1 MGLASKKNVG
11 VKSQLR
17 TRFPSAFRD
26 FNNLVDAR
34 DASSATRQQ
43 TFACVDGNVLMM
55 AVPMGAKTMDA
66 FVAIITNSIKATLAT
81 TAVTVVVFDDPGSLT
96 LAKTQEQMR
105 RDAHRAST
113 AVQCSSDLVTIP
125 KNDDYTCEDI
135 AKVPDVQALIR
146 NRPTRSRFIDEICR
160 VVMERLQRQIDEW
173 KASGY
178 DGGHVIFDGVD
189 ARGATRPMGEP
200 RQPSIVATS
209 EEARAAF
216 DRETVIGE
224 GDLKLAY
231 LGRSVRLGAALGTGI
246 LKDLRLSLC
255 TTIDTDSFAIELI
268 EEARRSSDAKVSP
281 VNTLIC
287 MRERA
292 SKRGRDDDH
301 DAYYLCCDVAL
312 LHAQL
317 QRHMW
322 GISQVPSPRDQ
333 RAAMTLL
340 VAGWAVCGCD
350 FVPEVNPMRS
360 DVVFDAIGEVVR
372 RHPESL
378 EIMEHAWLGK
388 RDNMVLL
395 HGPIRQ
401 LLLAC
406 ASRLGDL
413 PRVKAQNLSN
423 LRNIDVSVLRR
434 ASWVSAYWNS
444 VEYRGN
450 LDDFGFYVPYG

>member
-1 MGLASKKNVG
+1 MGLTSKKNVG
-11 VKSQLR
+11 VKAQLR
-17 TRFPSAFRD
+17 SRFPSAFRD
-26 FNNLVDAR
+26 FGNLVDAR

-66 FVAIITNSIKATLAT
+66 FVSIVTNSIKATLAT
-81 TAVTVVVFDDPGSLT
+81 TAVTVVVFDDPASLT

-113 AVQCSSDLVTIP
+113 MVQCSNDMFTAP
-125 KNDDYTCEDI
+125 TNDDYTGEDI
-135 AKVPDVQALIR
+135 GNVPDVQALIR
-146 NRPTRSRFIDEICR
+146 NRPTRSRFIDEVCR
-160 VVMERLQRQIDEW
+160 IVMERLQRLIDEW
-173 KASGY
+173 NAAGY
-178 DGGHVIFDGVD
+178 EGGHVIFDGID
-189 ARGATRPMGEP
+189 ARGAARPLREP

-209 EEARAAF
+209 AEAKAAF
-216 DRETVIGE
+216 YRETVIGE

-231 LGRSVRLGAALGTGI
+231 LGRSVRMGAALGTGI
-246 LKDLRLSLC
+246 FQNLRLSLC

-301 DAYYLCCDVAL
+301 EAYYLCCDVSL
-312 LHAQL
+312 LHAQI

-322 GISQVPSPRDQ
+322 GMSSVPSPRDQ

-360 DVVFDAIGEVVR
+360 DVVFESISEIVR

-378 EIMEHAWLGK
+378 EIMENAWLGQ
-388 RDNMVLL
+388 RDNMALL
-395 HGPIRQ
+395 HQPIRQ
-401 LLLAC
+401 LIIAC
-406 ASRLGDL
+406 ASRLGGM

-434 ASWVSAYWNS
+434 ASWVIAYWNS

-450 LDDFGFYVPYG
+450 LDDFGFYVPYA